1 MKKWILL
8 LLLLVTLT
16 ACGSKTPTPEP
27 TDPPKLIAQEYD
39 EAIVGSWVKRGEFA
53 EDADYVETLQVFA
66 DGTLSVQL
74 DFRGEPYQTL
84 TGTWYTQGRHFV
96 VNIESDDPY
105 TTDYQYL
112 VDGRELTLQTDE
124 NTYLYYSE

>member
-8 LLLLVTLT
+8 VALLAMFT
-16 ACGSKTPTPEP
+16 ACSSQTAAPETTAP
-27 TDPPKLIAQEYD
+27 LETVTREQDPE
-39 EAIVGSWVKRGEFA
+39 IVGSWVKRGEFA
-53 EDADYVETLQVFA
+53 EDADYVETLQVME
-66 DGTLSVQL
+66 DGTVTVQM

-96 VNIESDDPY
+96 VTIDADNPY

-112 VDGRELTLQTDE
+112 VDGRELTLQNDAG
-124 NTYLYYSE
+124 TYIYYSE